1 MLATL
6 ALVNIDG
13 FGMRNGV
20 DFRRRRADDL
30 GLYLHLT
37 SKCKYATLT
46 AFGRF
51 HWIAK

>member
-13 FGMRNGV
+13 FGMRNGD
-20 DFRRRRADDL
+20 DFRRRGADDL

-37 SKCKYATLT
+37 IKCTMRDT
-46 AFGRF
+46 ASGRF
-51 HWIAK
+51 HSIAK